1 MPPITRAQLV
11 NQKDLSVNELAAL
24 AGTIILSQ
32 ASVQSLMA
40 EVDVDRHNAEV
51 LAVRK
56 RPIASPAPS
65 KEKKKVRVKQEVC
78 WFHQKWGMDAK
89 SCRQPC
95 SWTGN
100 GYWGGSK
107 D

>member
-1 MPPITRAQLV
+1 MD
-11 NQKDLSVNELAAL
+11 KLAAL
-24 AGTIILSQ
+24 ADMIIMLSQ

-40 EVDVDRHNAEV
+40 KVDADLHNAEV
-51 LAVRK
+51 LAVCQ
-56 RPIASPAPS
+56 RPIASPAPA

-78 WFHQKWGMDAK
+78 WFYQKWRKDAK

-95 SWTGN
+95 SWMGN